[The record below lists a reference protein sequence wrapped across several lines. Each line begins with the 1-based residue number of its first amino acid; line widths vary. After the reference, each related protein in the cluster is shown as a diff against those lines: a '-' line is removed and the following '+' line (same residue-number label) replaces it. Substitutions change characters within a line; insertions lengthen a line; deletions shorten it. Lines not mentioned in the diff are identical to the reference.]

1 MSPTYSPIDE
11 SSYTDTAFDPEAM
24 LNGRAGGQSSYAA
37 NPVNVGQAANPTDA
51 PAAVEPPVNY
61 GPQPRTMPV
70 NGPQINPAP
79 PQAAPS
85 PRPSSQRRQEKPVDT
100 TNAFGRALR
109 LIADSRTVMFLGIIF
124 VVAAGYSLIVAMSY
138 FAHIGTDQSALLNGD
153 FDPEMIKNAG
163 GPFGAWLAHTLIY
176 NWLGIG
182 SFILIYYM
190 AVCGISMLKVYRTPF
205 WSLTLRCLLT
215 AVALSVICGFATY
228 ELASPIYWGGRHGH
242 LLNEKLMIFTGFWG
256 ALAVSVIM
264 GGLVI
269 ILYLAALKRVVGYAA
284 DGINSYRARQAERRA
299 ERERI
304 REAEENERRERE
316 AVEAARRAE
325 EEAARRAEEER
336 IAAEKL
342 AAVRAAAEAKAKAD
356 AKAAEAKAIAE
367 AKAAE
372 EAEKCKAESI
382 MQESVEKVTPA
393 SDSVS
398 LYDSADSP
406 AIPTPVVTAK
416 VPPVSID
423 FNEPEVTAA
432 EAIDEV
438 DSLFTAPDIETD
450 KDIPTV
456 VRDFDKEDYGYMS
469 EDTVTEEEES
479 AENDS
484 TSKDELPPLFEP
496 LTKELDSMAE
506 PEIKSESKFSDTVPM
521 AAMAATATVAS
532 APTAVRNTPPTVE
545 EVLEMPLFDP
555 RAELSHYKFPSVEY
569 LRPSKNSGVSV
580 DAQEMEDNKKRI
592 TETLNHYGIPISQI
606 EATVGPTVTL
616 YEIIP
621 AEGVRIAKIKRLEDD
636 IALSLAALGIRII
649 APIPGK
655 GTIGIE
661 VPNKDPQ
668 VVSMRSIIESPTY
681 ANSHMELPMAMG
693 RTISNDVF
701 MADLCKMP
709 HLLVAG
715 ATGMG
720 KSVGLNTIIAS
731 LLYKK
736 HPSEL
741 KFVLID
747 PKMVEFSLY
756 ARLERHYLAKLPEE
770 EDAII
775 TDPSKV
781 VATLNS
787 LCVEMDN
794 RYALLK
800 EAAMRNIKEYN
811 DKFIHRQ
818 LNPEKGH
825 RYLPYIVV
833 IVDEFADLI
842 MTAGKE
848 VETPIARIAQK
859 ARAVGIHMILATQRP
874 STNVIT
880 GVIKANFPGRIA
892 FRVFQMVDSRTII
905 DRPGA
910 NQLIGRGDM
919 LFSNNGKLDRVQC
932 AFIDTPEVSAIC
944 DSISAQVGYP
954 CAYELPEYIAEG
966 GDSGKLASV
975 GDRDPLFDECARLV
989 VTTDTASTS
998 SLQRRYS
1005 IGYNRAGK
1013 IMDQMEAAGIVGPSQ
1028 GGKPRQ
1034 VLVDS
1039 LTLERILENN

>member
-1 MSPTYSPIDE
+1 MSQT
-11 SSYTDTAFDPEAM
+11 F
-24 LNGRAGGQSSYAA
+24 N
-37 NPVNVGQAANPTDA
+37 
-51 PAAVEPPVNY
+51 
-61 GPQPRTMPV
+61 
-70 NGPQINPAP
+70 
-79 PQAAPS
+79 
-85 PRPSSQRRQEKPVDT
+85 
-100 TNAFGRALR
+100 
-109 LIADSRTVMFLGIIF
+109 LIRDSRTVLFLGIVLVIF
-124 VVAAGYSLIVAMSY
+124 AGYSLIVALSY
-138 FAHIGTDQSALLNGD
+138 FHNIGNDQSALLNSD
-153 FDPEMIKNAG
+153 FSPEMIKNAG
-163 GPFGAWLAHTLIY
+163 GPFGAWLAHALIY
-176 NWLGIG
+176 NWLGLG
-182 SFILIYYM
+182 AFIMIYYLGM
-190 AVCGISMLKVYRTPF
+190 CGISMLNVYRPSF
-205 WSLTLRCLLT
+205 WRLTMRCLLT
-215 AVALSVICGFATY
+215 SVALSIICGFVTY
-228 ELASPIYWGGRHGH
+228 NIASPIYWGGLHGH
-242 LLNEKLMIFTGFWG
+242 LLNEKLMIMTGFWG
-256 ALAVSVIM
+256 ALAVSLIM
-264 GGLVI
+264 GGLVVVV
-269 ILYLAALKRVVGYAA
+269 YLGELKRIFSFISAGVNA
-284 DGINSYRARQAERRA
+284 YRARLAERRA

-304 REAEENERRERE
+304 REAEEAERRERE
-316 AVEAARRAE
+316 VAEAAARREAE
-325 EEAARRAEEER
+325 EVAARQA
-336 IAAEKL
+336 
-342 AAVRAAAEAKAKAD
+342 AAAEREQSVSVAQPEPQQPSAT
-356 AKAAEAKAIAE
+356 AASQSLID
-367 AKAAE
+367 
-372 EAEKCKAESI
+372 SQI
-382 MQESVEKVTPA
+382 TTPA
-393 SDSVS
+393 SAP
-398 LYDSADSP
+398 ADSDPYGSLFGSAVGVDSDRSDDDEDDRDDVVVSESDEIP
-406 AIPTPVVTAK
+406 ASLFADEPVDDEYDDEK
-416 VPPVSID
+416 
-423 FNEPEVTAA
+423 
-432 EAIDEV
+432 EV
-438 DSLFTAPDIETD
+438 DSDDSHSDI
-450 KDIPTV
+450 
-456 VRDFDKEDYGYMS
+456 
-469 EDTVTEEEES
+469 
-479 AENDS
+479 A
-484 TSKDELPPLFEP
+484 PLFAGGEP
-496 LTKELDSMAE
+496 S
-506 PEIKSESKFSDTVPM
+506 SRR
-521 AAMAATATVAS
+521 
-532 APTAVRNTPPTVE
+532 PTAE
-545 EVLEMPLFDP
+545 EVLNQEPFDP
-555 RAELSHYKFPSVEY
+555 RAELSNYQFPSVE
-569 LRPSKNSGVSV
+569 LLIPSKNTGVSV
-580 DAQEMEDNKKRI
+580 DAREMEENKVRI
-592 TETLNHYGIPISQI
+592 TDTLNHYGIPISKI

-668 VVSMRSIIESPTY
+668 IVSMRSIIESPTFV
-681 ANSHMELPMAMG
+681 NSRMELPMAMG

-720 KSVGLNTIIAS
+720 KSVGLNAIIAS

-756 ARLERHYLAKLPEE
+756 ARLEHHYLAKLPDE

-775 TDPSKV
+775 TDPMKV

-800 EAAMRNIKEYN
+800 EASMRNIKEYN
-811 DKFIHRQ
+811 DKFVHRQ

-825 RYLPYIVV
+825 KYLPYIVV

-880 GVIKANFPGRIA
+880 GIIKANFPGRIA
-892 FRVFQMVDSRTII
+892 FRVFQMVDSRTIL

-944 DSISAQVGYP
+944 DSINEQVGYAS
-954 CAYELPEYIAEG
+954 AYELPEYIAEAADG
-966 GDSGKLASV
+966 SKLASV

>member
-1 MSPTYSPIDE
+1 MSSSYSPIDE
-11 SSYTDTAFDPEAM
+11 SSFTDTTFDAEAM
-24 LNGRAGGQSSYAA
+24 LNGLDMSPRGGQSSQYNETQNPASNQGQTGYA
-37 NPVNVGQAANPTDA
+37 PVNT
-51 PAAVEPPVNY
+51 
-61 GPQPRTMPV
+61 
-70 NGPQINPAP
+70 
-79 PQAAPS
+79 AAPGAAS
-85 PRPSSQRRQEKPVDT
+85 MPQQQQQGTAAPRVEKEKKVKTGPS
-100 TNAFGRALR
+100 ALSRLFR
-109 LIADSRTVMFLGIIF
+109 LIRDSRTVMFIGLIF
-124 VVAAGYSLIVAMSY
+124 VVFAGYSLIVSISY
-138 FAHIGTDQSALLNGD
+138 FAHIGSDQSAMLNSD
-153 FDPEMIKNAG
+153 FDPSMIRNAG
-163 GPFGAWLAHTLIY
+163 GPFGAWIAHNLLY
-176 NWLGIG
+176 NWLGVG
-182 SFILIYYM
+182 SFILIYYL
-190 AVCGISMLKVYRTPF
+190 AVCGLSMLKVYRPPF

-215 AVALSVICGFATY
+215 AVALSVICGLITY
-228 ELASPIYWGGRHGH
+228 EFASPIFWGGRHGH
-242 LLNEKLMIFTGFWG
+242 LLNENLFIYTGFWG
-256 ALAVSVIM
+256 ALGLSIIM
-264 GGLVI
+264 GGLVVV
-269 ILYLAALKRVVGYAA
+269 LYLAELRRVIGVAS
-284 DGINSYRARQAERRA
+284 DGINSYRERQAERRA

-304 REAEENERRERE
+304 RQ
-316 AVEAARRAE
+316 AE
-325 EEAARRAEEER
+325 EEERMKREAEVAA
-336 IAAEKL
+336 
-342 AAVRAAAEAKAKAD
+342 
-356 AKAAEAKAIAE
+356 

-372 EAEKCKAESI
+372 EAAARAAKEQRREAEMLAAEQKRLAAERQAAQEARNEAKAVVNEPVVPVSPANTVSEQISDEEKAEEEPADKDTEIKKEDNDFIAPLFSNDEADDDD
-382 MQESVEKVTPA
+382 ESVDEGELSLFSQEDQDEA
-393 SDSVS
+393 EDESV
-398 LYDSADSP
+398 DEDEP
-406 AIPTPVVTAK
+406 EMAK
-416 VPPVSID
+416 SPVS
-423 FNEPEVTAA
+423 T
-432 EAIDEV
+432 
-438 DSLFTAPDIETD
+438 
-450 KDIPTV
+450 
-456 VRDFDKEDYGYMS
+456 
-469 EDTVTEEEES
+469 
-479 AENDS
+479 
-484 TSKDELPPLFEP
+484 
-496 LTKELDSMAE
+496 
-506 PEIKSESKFSDTVPM
+506 
-521 AAMAATATVAS
+521 
-532 APTAVRNTPPTVE
+532 PTAE
-545 EVLEMPLFDP
+545 EVLASEPFDP
-555 RAELSHYKFPSVEY
+555 RAELSNFKFPSVEL
-569 LRPSKNSGVSV
+569 LRPANDKGVTV
-580 DAQEMEDNKKRI
+580 DTQEMEDNKRRI
-592 TETLNHYGIPISQI
+592 TETLNHYGIPISHI
-606 EATVGPTVTL
+606 DATVGPTVTL

-668 VVSMRSIIESPTY
+668 TVSMRSIIESDVY
-681 ANSHMELPMAMG
+681 KASHMELPMAMG

-720 KSVGLNTIIAS
+720 KSVGLNAIITS

-756 ARLERHYLAKLPEE
+756 ASLERHYLAKLPDE

-800 EAAMRNIKEYN
+800 EASMRNIKEYN
-811 DKFIHRQ
+811 DKFIHRY

-825 RYLPYIVV
+825 RFLPYIVV
-833 IVDEFADLI
+833 VVDEFADLI

-944 DSISAQVGYP
+944 DSIKEQPGYP
-954 CAYELPEYIAEG
+954 CAYELPEYIADN
-966 GDSGKLASV
+966 GDGNKIATV

-998 SLQRRYS
+998 SLQRRYN
-1005 IGYNRAGK
+1005 IGYNRAGR

>member
-1 MSPTYSPIDE
+1 MPSSYSPIDE

-24 LNGRAGGQSSYAA
+24 LNGTGAAYPGMRNITPDTTPAPEEIPTGAAYNPAHTSVQSEQQTSAEPA
-37 NPVNVGQAANPTDA
+37 QFNPANMSNPVNPAGAA
-51 PAAVEPPVNY
+51 AAIGGV
-61 GPQPRTMPV
+61 MPEQSDM
-70 NGPQINPAP
+70 NHTKS
-79 PQAAPS
+79 PS
-85 PRPSSQRRQEKPVDT
+85 AIRRIW
-100 TNAFGRALR
+100 R
-109 LIADSRTVMFLGIIF
+109 LICDSRTVMFLGIIL
-124 VVAAGYSLIVAMSY
+124 VIAAGYSLIVAMSY
-138 FAHIGTDQSALLNGD
+138 FANIGNDQSALLNGD

-176 NWLGIG
+176 DWLGVG

-190 AVCGISMLKVYRTPF
+190 AMCGISMLKVYRPPF
-205 WSLTLRCLLT
+205 WSLTLRCLLS
-215 AVALSVICGFATY
+215 AVALSIICGFVTY

-242 LLNEKLMIFTGFWG
+242 LLNERLMIFTGFWG
-256 ALAVSVIM
+256 ALAVSLVM
-264 GGLVI
+264 GGLVV
-269 ILYLAALKRVVGYAA
+269 ILYLTVLKRAINYMMS
-284 DGINSYRARQAERRA
+284 GINAYRARMAERRA

-304 REAEENERRERE
+304 REAEEKERLQRE
-316 AVEAARRAE
+316 AEAEARRMA
-325 EEAARRAEEER
+325 EEAARLAEEQR
-336 IAAEKL
+336 LAAERAVAM
-342 AAVRAAAEAKAKAD
+342 AATEAAAEPDVEAISMPAQEKAD
-356 AKAAEAKAIAE
+356 D
-367 AKAAE
+367 E
-372 EAEKCKAESI
+372 EE
-382 MQESVEKVTPA
+382 
-393 SDSVS
+393 
-398 LYDSADSP
+398 
-406 AIPTPVVTAK
+406 
-416 VPPVSID
+416 
-423 FNEPEVTAA
+423 NG
-432 EAIDEV
+432 
-438 DSLFTAPDIETD
+438 DSLFHTAEIDETD
-450 KDIPTV
+450 VPTV
-456 VRDFDKEDYGYMS
+456 VSDFDSTDNEDDDD
-469 EDTVTEEEES
+469 EQQKLAVDPTR
-479 AENDS
+479 DS
-484 TSKDELPPLFEP
+484 LPPLFGNNSDEDSTLTDIEP
-496 LTKELDSMAE
+496 DSLF
-506 PEIKSESKFSDTVPM
+506 PNESKTDVRADSR
-521 AAMAATATVAS
+521 
-532 APTAVRNTPPTVE
+532 PTAD
-545 EVLEMPLFDP
+545 EVLEMAPFDP
-555 RAELSHYKFPSVEY
+555 RAELSQYEFPSIEF
-569 LRPSKNSGVSV
+569 LRPAKNSGISV
-580 DAQEMEDNKKRI
+580 DAQEMEENKVRI
-592 TETLNHYGIPISQI
+592 TETLNHYGIPISRI
-606 EATVGPTVTL
+606 TATVGPTVTL

-668 VVSMRSIIESPTY
+668 VVSMRSIIESDTY

-693 RTISNDVF
+693 RTISNEVF

-720 KSVGLNTIIAS
+720 KSVGLNAIIAS

-736 HPSEL
+736 HPAEL

-756 ARLERHYLAKLPEE
+756 ARLERHYLAKLPDE

-811 DKFIHRQ
+811 DKFIHRH

-825 RYLPYIVV
+825 RFLPYIVV

-919 LFSNNGKLDRVQC
+919 LFSNNGKIDRVQC

-944 DSISAQVGYP
+944 DSINGQVGYP
-954 CAYELPEYIAEG
+954 CAYELPEYIGES
-966 GDSGKLASV
+966 GDGGKLASV

-1034 VLVDS
+1034 VLVDPM
-1039 LTLERILENN
+1039 TLERILENN